1 MPQLVARALEKHLI
15 EDDKNTYLLVQL
27 LPRGG
32 EFVLP
37 DNCNPFYAMAPDPTS
52 PMLNLLLRKRDGNGT
67 IEGGASPQL
76 GPSAKK
82 LNRMKRTNLLR
93 WSSGYL

>member
-1 MPQLVARALEKHLI
+1 MPQLIARALEKHLI
-15 EDDKNTYLLVQL
+15 EDDKNKFLLVQL

-52 PMLNLLLRKRDGNGT
+52 PMLNL
-67 IEGGASPQL
+67 I
-76 GPSAKK
+76 
-82 LNRMKRTNLLR
+82 LR
-93 WSSGYL
+93 WNNIKHDS